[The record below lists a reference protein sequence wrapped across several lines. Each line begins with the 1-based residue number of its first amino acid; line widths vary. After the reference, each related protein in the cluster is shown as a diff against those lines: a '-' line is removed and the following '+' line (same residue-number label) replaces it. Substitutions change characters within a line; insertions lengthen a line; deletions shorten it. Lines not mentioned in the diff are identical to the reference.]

1 VVVAC
6 VAVLLV
12 FLSIVSGLPRAKVSA
27 DIGRDIRWGEL
38 VKFPT
43 ETVVKVS

>member
-27 DIGRDIRWGEL
+27 DIGRDI
-38 VKFPT
+38 
-43 ETVVKVS
+43 